1 MNPQNRMQQPTTP
14 PPTTTTTMA
23 TLEFHP
29 NIQWFNNNRPDHIVA
44 QCLVINLR
52 RVFFDKSGNG

>member
-1 MNPQNRMQQPTTP
+1 
-14 PPTTTTTMA
+14 MA